1 MQERELTG
9 HRQSN
14 QILTEKQRHL
24 ESSAHSLRED
34 LTKLKQTFAQKDRQ
48 FQHEIRK
55 KEKEFEKLKDQL
67 AAVLKDM
74 QLREQKSEIQYNSQQ
89 SAVLHVDADNTLSE
103 DCAESIEEES
113 NERTD
118 RFVLIEGENDRLRQI
133 LSYNYASLVQ
143 LVVDLFPELELD
155 QSILG
160 LLETSPLEWIEETL
174 AHKVEELFEILREN
188 LVNLASQQQQK
199 STTISQEQEETLL
212 RLNGQCKTANLT
224 ISAQAETIKSLEQK
238 LVE

>member
-1 MQERELTG
+1 MQDRELTG
-9 HRQSN
+9 QRQNN

-24 ESSAHSLRED
+24 ELNAHSLREE

-89 SAVLHVDADNTLSE
+89 SAVLHVDAEICPNE
-103 DCAESIEEES
+103 DDEELVEEEL
-113 NERTD
+113 NFKTD
-118 RFVLIEGENDRLRQI
+118 RFVLIESENDRLRQI
-133 LSYNYASLVQ
+133 LTYNYGSLVQ

-155 QSILG
+155 QTILG
-160 LLETSPLEWIEETL
+160 LLETNPLEWIEETL

-188 LVNLASQQQQK
+188 LINLASQQNK
-199 STTISQEQEETLL
+199 LISQEQEEALV

-238 LVE
+238 LAE

>member
-1 MQERELTG
+1 MQDRELTG
-9 HRQSN
+9 QRQNN

-24 ESSAHSLRED
+24 ESNAHSLREE

-89 SAVLHVDADNTLSE
+89 SAVLHVDAEIFPNE
-103 DCAESIEEES
+103 DDEELVEEEL
-113 NERTD
+113 NFKTD
-118 RFVLIEGENDRLRQI
+118 RFVLIESENDQLRQI
-133 LSYNYASLVQ
+133 LTYNYGSLVQ

-155 QSILG
+155 QTILG

-188 LVNLASQQQQK
+188 LINLASQQNK
-199 STTISQEQEETLL
+199 LISQEQEEALV

-238 LVE
+238 LAE

>member
-1 MQERELTG
+1 MQDRELTG
-9 HRQSN
+9 HRQNN

-24 ESSAHSLRED
+24 ELSAHCLREE
-34 LTKLKQTFAQKDRQ
+34 LTKLKQTFTQKDRQ

-89 SAVLHVDADNTLSE
+89 SAVLHVDAEIGPNDDDEELV
-103 DCAESIEEES
+103 EEEVS
-113 NERTD
+113 SKSD
-118 RFVLIEGENDRLRQI
+118 RFALIEGENDRLRQI
-133 LSYNYASLVQ
+133 LSFNYGSLVQ

-188 LVNLASQQQQK
+188 LINLASQQQK
-199 STTISQEQEETLL
+199 LISQEQEEALV
-212 RLNGQCKTANLT
+212 RLNSQFKTANLT